1 MPQRQ
6 PAPFDNARYQSAQ
19 VAGILDRVERCGTKL
34 YLEVG
39 GKLLKDYHA
48 ARVLPGFDP
57 DVKLRSLQR
66 LADRLEVLF
75 CVNAKDLQ
83 AGRIRGDFGTTYYD
97 ATLRTLDD
105 LMAADLPVTA
115 VIITRYR
122 GQDMADMLKRRL
134 SNRGMR
140 VFLHRDVP
148 GYPHDVPLVA
158 SPNGFGIN
166 AYVPTRR
173 PLVVVAGAGP
183 GSGKIETA
191 LHQMWH
197 DQAAG
202 RTSGFA
208 KWETFP
214 VWDLAPDHPLNLAY
228 EAATADLRDRNLI
241 DPFHLEAYGVA
252 VTNYNRD
259 IEHFPVLRA
268 LLDHLY
274 GAGTDLP
281 RYRSP
286 TDMCIN
292 RVSVGMLD
300 EAAISAASHQEI
312 IRRYL
317 RYRWERVIGRGRDE
331 TVEVARELMR
341 TCGLEVEDR
350 PVVRPARQAAEAARE
365 DPRKGHRGAWCG
377 AAMQLPEGSI
387 VTGSNSPL
395 LYSTAAVVINAVK
408 RLGGI
413 QPDLPLLSSLA
424 IQHMVRLEHEV
435 LGGSSECLDIAQ
447 ALKALSIVA
456 AYNPA
461 AQACFEQLASLRRCE
476 LHMTHLPTE
485 SDQLVLRQLGIMFT
499 TDALLAPG
507 DDLYA

>member
-1 MPQRQ
+1 MP
-6 PAPFDNARYQSAQ
+6 PSSPTPFDNARYQAAQ
-19 VAGILDRVERCGTKL
+19 VEGILDRVARCGTRL

-39 GKLLKDYHA
+39 GKLLKDQHA

-57 DVKLRSLQR
+57 DVKIRSLQC
-66 LADRLEVLF
+66 LADKLEILF

-83 AGRIRGDFGTTYYD
+83 AGRIRGDFGMTYYD

-105 LMAADLPVTA
+105 LKAADLPVTA

-122 GQDMADMLKRRL
+122 GQEVADMLKRRL
-134 SNRGMR
+134 TNRGTR

-148 GYPHDVPLVA
+148 GYPHDVLRVA
-158 SPNGFGIN
+158 SAEGFGIN
-166 AYVPTRR
+166 DYVPTRQ

-191 LHQMWH
+191 LQQMWH

-202 RTSGFA
+202 RASGFA

-214 VWDLAPDHPLNLAY
+214 VWDLAPAHPLNLAY
-228 EAATADLRDRNLI
+228 EAATADLRDKNLI
-241 DPFHLEAYGVA
+241 DPFHLEAYGVQA
-252 VTNYNRD
+252 TNYNRD

-268 LLDHLY
+268 LLDRLH
-274 GAGTDLP
+274 GAGCALP

-292 RVSVGMLD
+292 RVSVGIVD
-300 EAAISAASHQEI
+300 EAAIIAASNQEI

-331 TVEVARELMR
+331 TVEVSRELMLAG
-341 TCGLEVEDR
+341 GLEVEHR
-350 PVVRPARQAAEAARE
+350 PVVVPARQAAEAARQ

-377 AAMQLPEGSI
+377 AAMQLPDGSI

-395 LYSTAAVVINAVK
+395 LYSTAAVVFNAVK
-408 RLGGI
+408 RLAGI
-413 QPDLPLLSSLA
+413 QDNLPLLSSLA
-424 IQHMVRLEHEV
+424 IEHMVRLESQV
-435 LGGSSECLDIAQ
+435 LGGTSECLDIGQ
-447 ALKALSIVA
+447 ALKALSVAA

-461 AQACFEQLASLRRCE
+461 AEACFEQLPLLRRCE

-485 SDQLVLRQLGIMFT
+485 GDQRVLRQLGIMFT